1 MDDSLTPR
9 LLDKSTI
16 DRAFPLVQNLIPA
29 ITHERWT
36 QFARPHLASRS
47 PNWPRGLM
55 AIQNPAGYIL
65 GLFVFEVRDDL
76 YESRALCIDN
86 IIVPN
91 LPGRDLVWAAVV
103 DTAEHLAAMNGCRV
117 IRAGLADDLDGKA
130 SDRAWLAAALERS
143 GYSVEGIRAF
153 KRMAAEPRVA
163 AAPGGAPH

>member
-9 LLDKSTI
+9 LLDRSTI
-16 DRAFPLVQNLIPA
+16 DRAFPLVRNLVPT

-36 QFARPHLASRS
+36 RFARPHLTSRS

-55 AIQNPAGYIL
+55 AIQNAGGYML

-103 DTAEHLAAMNGCRV
+103 DAAEHVAAMNGCRV
-117 IRAGLADDLDGKA
+117 IRAGLADELDP
-130 SDRAWLAAALERS
+130 SNTDRAWLSMSLEKS
-143 GYSVEGIRAF
+143 GYSLEGLRAVKRVEG
-153 KRMAAEPRVA
+153 
-163 AAPGGAPH
+163 AAPATSSH

>member
-16 DRAFPLVQNLIPA
+16 DRAFPLVRNLVPA

-36 QFARPHLASRS
+36 RFARPHLASRS

-91 LPGRDLVWAAVV
+91 LPGRDLVWTAVV
-103 DTAEHLAAMNGCRV
+103 DAAEHLAAMNACRV
-117 IRAGLADDLDGKA
+117 IRAGLADELDP
-130 SDRAWLAAALERS
+130 SNTDRAWLSASLQKS
-143 GYSVEGIRAF
+143 GYSLEGVRAV
-153 KRMAAEPRVA
+153 KRIESAAQ
-163 AAPGGAPH
+163 AAPH

>member
-9 LLDKSTI
+9 LLDRSTI
-16 DRAFPLVQNLIPA
+16 DRAFPLVRNLVPE

-36 QFARPHLASRS
+36 RFARPHLTSRS

-55 AIQNPAGYIL
+55 AIQNPAGYML

-76 YESRALCIDN
+76 YENRALCIDN

-103 DTAEHLAAMNGCRV
+103 EAAEHVAAMNGCRV
-117 IRAGLADDLDGKA
+117 IRAGLADELDP
-130 SDRAWLAAALERS
+130 SDIDRAWLSTSLEKS
-143 GYSVEGIRAF
+143 GYSLEGLRAVKRVE
-153 KRMAAEPRVA
+153 P
-163 AAPGGAPH
+163 AAPATSSH

>member
-16 DRAFPLVQNLIPA
+16 DRAFPLVRSLIPA

-36 QFARPHLASRS
+36 KFAKPHLASRS

-103 DTAEHLAAMNGCRV
+103 DVAEHLAEMNGCRV
-117 IRAGLADDLDGKA
+117 IRAGLADELNPGDT
-130 SDRAWLAAALERS
+130 DRAWLSSSLEKS
-143 GYSVEGIRAF
+143 GYSLEGVRAVKRVEA
-153 KRMAAEPRVA
+153 VA
-163 AAPGGAPH
+163 PASASH